1 MNVFD
6 TTELEDTV
14 VEIIRKIG
22 FSKTIYTARP
32 KAVPTQHL
40 DYVVVNVS
48 GSVVDHTTYGTCT
61 VKIDLFA
68 KDANHIK
75 NGKKLSYMYK
85 SLMENFPASSGKY
98 EFTTEPVLLGDVADD
113 FGYHARLIN
122 WKTIIKVQ

>member
-6 TTELEDTV
+6 TTELEETV
-14 VEIIRKIG
+14 VGIIRGIG
-22 FSKTIYTARP
+22 FTDTIYTARP
-32 KAVPTQHL
+32 KAVPTQKA
-40 DYVVVNVS
+40 DYAVVSVS
-48 GSVVDHTTYGTCT
+48 GSVHDRVTHGTCT